1 MNLKDVNFAKFAKL
15 ENIDEEQNSKEK
27 GVQVLNMMDMVTV
40 VFHPHRIAP
49 TKVKMFYD
57 AYFGLG

>member
-40 VFHPHRIAP
+40 VFHPHRIVP

-57 AYFGLG
+57 AYFRLG